1 MPAVSERLR
10 TVLVLGVY
18 VAGAVVLWPLF
29 ITATSLGGIP
39 AGVVVLI
46 AVPAC
51 LWYLLDRPVWLRR
64 RRLRRGHCEH
74 CGYDLTG
81 NVSGVCPEC
90 GTPTSEKSLA
100 GGLARSSA
108 AHEPR

>member
-10 TVLVLGVY
+10 TLLVLGVY
-18 VAGAVVLWPLF
+18 VAAAVVLWPLF
-29 ITATSLGGIP
+29 MAATSLGGIP
-39 AGVVVLI
+39 AGVVVLF

-90 GTPTSEKSLA
+90 GQ
-100 GGLARSSA
+100 A
-108 AHEPR
+108 A